1 MDEIDALAIMASDN
15 LINYCSTC
23 LKKSSL
29 LHELRPNGSY
39 LVEKFLNSIHLEKQN
54 NFHVCNLCKLAID
67 FISQFEQLCDTSK
80 AVVDNYEV
88 IDIRS
93 EYIQEEFTND
103 KVTEAL
109 ETLRN
114 WVDLILVENLEMY
127 KLEDTEYQNVEANC
141 PENEFNDD
149 NLTSEIKTE
158 QLIEEY
164 LIDANFD
171 QRIDVTDVKKE
182 VIDESESKDLN
193 EKPRKRFQLY
203 NCEINGCRSKFVNQR
218 GLNIHIEKI
227 HGLDIFKR
235 EKIYEESFVCT
246 EDDCKFAATSQH
258 KLNRHL
264 EMVHELVVRK
274 SFCCDVCGK
283 IYPTKSRLS
292 YHLNIHYNR
301 TPFACDFEGCT
312 RKFRNPTRLRN
323 HKQEFHLQ
331 IIRMHCAVCGKGFR
345 TKASHDLHILGH
357 EKPTIPCE
365 VCGKL
370 LTNRKTLATHLKIH
384 TGERRYQCS
393 VPGCDKAF
401 TKCSGLQVHMRSH
414 TKEKPYKCPQC
425 QVSFSYKVSLKKHM
439 LKTHDVPWETSS
451 HIKPEPQKFKIEIV
465 QPE

>member
-39 LVEKFLNSIHLEKQN
+39 LMEKFLNSIHLEKQN

-93 EYIQEEFTND
+93 EYIQEEFAND

-127 KLEDTEYQNVEANC
+127 KLEDTEYQNVEATC

-171 QRIDVTDVKKE
+171 QRIDVTDLKKE
-182 VIDESESKDLN
+182 VVDESESKDLN
-193 EKPRKRFQLY
+193 GKPRKRFQLY

-274 SFCCDVCGK
+274 SFCCDVC
-283 IYPTKSRLS
+283 
-292 YHLNIHYNR
+292 
-301 TPFACDFEGCT
+301 GCT